1 VAFTILLVTAN
12 TMSMAIRERR
22 TEIAVLK
29 TLGYPSALVLAMVLG
44 EALVIGVIGGA
55 LGTLMARG
63 LIGNIDKMG
72 FQLPPMN
79 LDPVLMTAMFGFGA
93 MIGLLSGLA
102 PAIGAYRA
110 NITSMLR
117 QV

>member
-1 VAFTILLVTAN
+1 
-12 TMSMAIRERR
+12 
-22 TEIAVLK
+22 
-29 TLGYPSALVLAMVLG
+29 
-44 EALVIGVIGGA
+44 
-55 LGTLMARG
+55 
-63 LIGNIDKMG
+63 MG

>member
-1 VAFTILLVTAN
+1 
-12 TMSMAIRERR
+12 
-22 TEIAVLK
+22 
-29 TLGYPSALVLAMVLG
+29 MVLG
-44 EALVIGVIGGA
+44 EALVIGIIGGA
-55 LGTLMARG
+55 LGTLLARG
-63 LIGNIDKMG
+63 LIGNIDKLG
-72 FQLPPMN
+72 FQLPAMN
-79 LDPVLMTAMFGFGA
+79 LDPVLMTGMFGFGA